1 MIKEIFVAHKRSK
14 LQPRRDGLFQVL
26 EQINDNTYKV
36 DLSCEYNVSA
46 TFNVYDL
53 CLFDVG
59 EYLRSDPLRRGNN
72 ENHQALS
79 NNPLEILF
87 WLIIRK
93 IKKALDEFIQN
104 I

>member
-1 MIKEIFVAHKRSK
+1 MMKKRFLAHMRSK
-14 LQPRRDGLFQVL
+14 LQPRGDGLFQVL
-26 EQINDNTYKV
+26 EQISDNTYKV
-36 DLSCEYNVSA
+36 DLSCGYDVSA

-53 CLFDVG
+53 SLFDVG

-72 ENHQALS
+72 ENHQASS
-79 NNPLEILF
+79 NDPLEILI

-93 IKKALDEFIQN
+93 IKKALDELIQN